1 MERLEQLKHISGYT
15 GKLLR
20 QKFGRGPEYCQ
31 ASARHHFL
39 VLSVQGFLSPMEEV
53 LLRLGHQVT
62 VATARQAVMTSLLE
76 EMKGVIQSTLDAD
89 VTGFYSDWNLPNNN
103 GLIVALIE
111 PPLTEGD
118 REEAGDKD
126 PVFSL
131 LEQEVSRLSALVEK
145 VPERIRVYCIH
156 SKMFIVIREGIL
168 VPIEKALVQK
178 GFRNEL
184 LIAKEELEK
193 SYFHRDGEFDKLF
206 GRPVQDIFIDWSLT
220 NDNSLIC
227 FVLK

>member
-1 MERLEQLKHISGYT
+1 MERLEQLKHISGYA

-31 ASARHHFL
+31 AYARHHFL
-39 VLSVQGFLSPMEEV
+39 VLSVQGFLSPMEEA
-53 LLRLGHQVT
+53 LLRLGHQVIVT
-62 VATARQAVMTSLLE
+62 TARQAVMTSLLE
-76 EMKGVIQSTLDAD
+76 ELKGVIQLTLDAD
-89 VTGFYSDWNLPNNN
+89 VTGFYTNWSLPNNN
-103 GLIVALIE
+103 GLIVALTHL
-111 PPLTEGD
+111 PLTEDNPG
-118 REEAGDKD
+118 EAGDQD
-126 PVFSL
+126 PVFSQ

-145 VPERIRVYCIH
+145 VPERIRVYRIH

-168 VPIEKALVQK
+168 VPIEKALAQK
-178 GFRNEL
+178 GFHNEL

-193 SYFHRDGEFDKLF
+193 SYFHRDGRFDLLF
-206 GRPVQDIFIDWSLT
+206 GRPVQDIFFDWSLT